1 MPLQPLRTEVILDM
15 TRKGAGDHLRVVFH
29 KAKTEEGQIVAWH
42 SIELGKVSE
51 EGKFMEKSS
60 VSIRGGEL
68 RSVLEVLH
76 RACFGDPPPGAQLPL
91 ELQPCEEEPPF

>member
-68 RSVLEVLH
+68 RSV
-76 RACFGDPPPGAQLPL
+76 FGDPPPGAQLPL